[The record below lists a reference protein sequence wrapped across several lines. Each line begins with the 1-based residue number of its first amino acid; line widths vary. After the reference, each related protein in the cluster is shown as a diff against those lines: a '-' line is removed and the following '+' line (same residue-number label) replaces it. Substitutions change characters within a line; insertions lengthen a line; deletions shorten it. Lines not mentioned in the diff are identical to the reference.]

1 MNLQQKT
8 LQRYRQLF
16 PNETL
21 REISNRTGIQITRVF
36 RLFNGRT
43 MKVSE
48 LEAFEKAIS
57 DKIAENPSFA
67 RLNTIVEEASCILT
81 NDEISKVAEYISR
94 KVLALARRYGR
105 LYVGLHNQSA
115 IIA

>member
-1 MNLQQKT
+1 
-8 LQRYRQLF
+8 
-16 PNETL
+16 
-21 REISNRTGIQITRVF
+21 
-36 RLFNGRT
+36 

-67 RLNTIVEEASCILT
+67 RLNTVVEEASCILT
-81 NDEISKVAEYISR
+81 NEEISKVAEYVSR
-94 KVLALARRYGR
+94 KVLARKYGR
-105 LYVGLHNQSA
+105 LYVGSHFESA